1 MFLRRSIAAAA
12 GSLVVIVALV
22 AGCTTAA
29 PLTDAHQIL
38 DKSVAAM
45 AKVQSVHFELT
56 AIGQFVFGIDNSTPS
71 PGPSDTA
78 SPVPSASD
86 TASPSATAS
95 PTASASPAPSAS
107 AAASGSPKASG
118 SAAVTASA
126 KASASVAPTPTA
138 TPTATPTPSPSP
150 SPTPYVSPTP
160 TSEPAPIP
168 LDGTIASG
176 DLDLAN
182 AAAHIT
188 GTLPG
193 LPNFAG
199 EILVVGANAYMR
211 APGQP
216 KYTTDAVTNLPMNPA
231 DKSGGPAAYVL
242 TILTAAADK
251 SLKPHLLGTVQE
263 AGGMAYHIRVVATPD
278 VVMKDTGLG
287 GETVGNSTVE
297 LWILEGSFL
306 VERMELYTSDPKAG
320 SAAIRLVLSQ
330 YNAIGEI
337 KAPVAGQVSN
347 PGLEVPAAT

>member
-45 AKVQSVHFELT
+45 ANVQSVHFELT

-78 SPVPSASD
+78 SPVPSASA
-86 TASPSATAS
+86 TASPSPTPSPAPTAS
-95 PTASASPAPSAS
+95 PTASGS

-118 SAAVTASA
+118 SA
-126 KASASVAPTPTA
+126 KASASVGPTP

-150 SPTPYVSPTP
+150 IPTPSASPTP
-160 TSEPAPIP
+160 TGEPAPIP
-168 LDGTIASG
+168 LDGTTASG

-182 AAAHIT
+182 ATAHIT

-199 EILVVGANAYMR
+199 EMLVVGANSYMR
-211 APGQP
+211 APGES
-216 KYTTDAVTNLPMNPA
+216 KYTADATTNLPMNPA
-231 DKSGGPAAYVL
+231 DKSAGPSAYVL
-242 TILTAAADK
+242 TILSAAADK
-251 SLKPHLLGTVQE
+251 SLKPQLLGTVQE

-278 VVMKDTGLG
+278 VVKKDTGLG
-287 GETVGNSTVE
+287 GESVGNSTVE
-297 LWILEGSFL
+297 LWILEGSFF

-330 YNAIGEI
+330 FNAIGAI
-337 KAPVAGQVSN
+337 KAPAAGQVSN